1 MVGTEI
7 SQPASEFALGA
18 VKTPSRE
25 ELMQLKVLNNTDFAK
40 FGKLLEGG
48 N

>member
-7 SQPASEFALGA
+7 SLPASEFALGA
-18 VKTPSRE
+18 VKAPSKE
-25 ELMQLKVLNNTDFAK
+25 ELMHLKVLNNSDFPK